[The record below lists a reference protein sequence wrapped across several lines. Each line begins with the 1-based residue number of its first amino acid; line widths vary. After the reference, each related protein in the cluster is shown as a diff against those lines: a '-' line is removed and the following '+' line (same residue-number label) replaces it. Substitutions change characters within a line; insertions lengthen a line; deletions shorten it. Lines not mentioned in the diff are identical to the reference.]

1 MAGAAGACGAD
12 AGGCG
17 GRWRPVART
26 GRRRCPGSVLAQADP
41 ATPMPV
47 IESSAARRC
56 GTTNGNPTTDGVV
69 EAMYSLENG
78 GFDAKDGALMP
89 ITVIHRVR
97 PQDETLA
104 MGIVGPIA
112 AGEDCRRSS

>member
-1 MAGAAGACGAD
+1 VPPTPAAAAAGGD
-12 AGGCG
+12 AH
-17 GRWRPVART
+17 A
-26 GRRRCPGSVLAQADP
+26 PGSLLAQADP
-41 ATPMPV
+41 TTPIPI
-47 IESSAARRC
+47 IESSTARRC